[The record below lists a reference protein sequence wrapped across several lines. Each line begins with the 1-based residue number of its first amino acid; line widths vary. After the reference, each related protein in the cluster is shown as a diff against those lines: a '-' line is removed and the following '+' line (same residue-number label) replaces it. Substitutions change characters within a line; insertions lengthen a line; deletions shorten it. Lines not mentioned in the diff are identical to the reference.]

1 MAQKQPVKLQE
12 LVKLG
17 AAESKS
23 LAYAL
28 GACGAWPRDCVQ
40 SCVACQK
47 E

>member
-23 LAYAL
+23 LAYVF
-28 GACGAWPRDCVQ
+28 GACGALPCDCIQ